1 MYFRFVLIEK
11 NKDGYGYPY
20 GESALSDF
28 IEDKDM
34 IFIQDENF
42 TWGNKRWNYET
53 LSWEE
58 YEPKIEEPQLN
69 NFEVAQLDV
78 LATIYEELL
87 DIKENISSTV

>member
-1 MYFRFVLIEK
+1 MNFRFVLIEK
-11 NKDGYGYPY
+11 NEDGYGYPY

-28 IEDKDM
+28 IEDKNM
-34 IFIQDENF
+34 IFVQDKNF
-42 TWGNKRWNYET
+42 TWNNKRWNYET

-58 YEPKIEEPQLN
+58 YEPKAEEPQLN
-69 NFEVAQLDV
+69 NFEITQLDV